1 MKRRPYH
8 RPRGA
13 PGASG
18 RLALL
23 RSRGWSLLRPASA
36 GLDQDWL
43 GELFPEF
50 TRLSTAVADRRGQ
63 VNQPRS
69 RTTIGSGLSRV

>member
-1 MKRRPYH
+1 MSPW
-8 RPRGA
+8 RGDHIIA
-13 PGASG
+13 LVG
-18 RLALL
+18 RLALRAAWPYSL
-23 RSRGWSLLRPASA
+23 AGWSLLRPASA

-63 VNQPRS
+63 VS
-69 RTTIGSGLSRV
+69 